1 MRRTAVLLALLAAG
15 CGADRP
21 SQPRLQVAAARALQP
36 AFSRYARGFPGA
48 AVRFDVPRA
57 LAERVRRRPRPDVVA
72 APSRTLPALYSAGLV
87 EKPRDF
93 AQNDLVLLVPI
104 RHPRVGGIKQLVRPG
119 VRIALGSADSPV
131 GMSTAMVL
139 ERLPARQRA
148 AIERNVRAHAADS
161 AALARLVAEHR
172 ADAAFVYMT
181 EARRWR
187 RSMLPIDLADRLAP
201 RVRFGIAVVRGAAH
215 PRAARAFVA
224 GLRTPAGR
232 HALTAAGFLTA
243 PFRPR

>member
-15 CGADRP
+15 CGSDRP
-21 SQPRLQVAAARALQP
+21 SEPRLQVAAARALEP
-36 AFSRYARGFPGA
+36 AFTTYARGFPGA
-48 AVRFDVPRA
+48 AVQFDVPRA
-57 LAERVRRRPRPDVVA
+57 LARRVRREPRPDVVA
-72 APSRTLPALYSAGLV
+72 APSRALPALYSAGLV

-93 AQNDLVLLVPI
+93 AQNDLVLVVPV
-104 RHPRVGGIKQLVRPG
+104 RHARANGVDQLGRRR
-119 VRIALGSADSPV
+119 VRIALGRADSPV
-131 GMSTAMVL
+131 GMSTRMVL
-139 ERLPARQRA
+139 ARLQPGERA
-148 AIERNVRAHAADS
+148 AIERNVRAQAADS

-187 RSMLPIDLADRLAP
+187 KSLLSIDLSDRLAP

-224 GLRTPAGR
+224 GLGKPAGR

>member
-1 MRRTAVLLALLAAG
+1 
-15 CGADRP
+15 
-21 SQPRLQVAAARALQP
+21 VAAARALEP
-36 AFSRYARGFPGA
+36 AFTTYARGFPGA
-48 AVRFDVPRA
+48 AVQFDVPRE
-57 LAERVRRRPRPDVVA
+57 LAQRVRRQPRPDVVA

-93 AQNDLVLLVPI
+93 AQNDLVLVVPV
-104 RHPRVGGIKQLVRPG
+104 RHPRVGGVTQLGRPG

-131 GMSTAMVL
+131 GMSTLMVL
-139 ERLPARQRA
+139 ARLKPGERA
-148 AIERNVRAHAADS
+148 ALEGNVRRHAPDS
-161 AALARLVAEHR
+161 AALARMVAEHR

-181 EARRWR
+181 EARRWH
-187 RSMLPIDLADRLAP
+187 RSLIPINLSDKLAP

-224 GLRTPAGR
+224 GLGTPAGR